1 MQVTIETQFGITTAR
16 LIGDID
22 AKSAPEAQAKVLPLV
37 GEDCKIILDMGEV
50 GYMSSAGLRMLLA
63 VRRAIPPSG
72 RIVVTG
78 LSEALTETMSV
89 TGFLDFFTVCETHED
104 SIAALNS

>member
-1 MQVTIETQFGITTAR
+1 MQVNIETTFGVTTVK

-22 AKSAPEAQAKVLPLV
+22 AKSAPPAQAQILPLA
-37 GEDCKIILDMGEV
+37 GEDCKIILDMNEV

-63 VRRAIPPSG
+63 VRRSIPPSG
-72 RIVVTG
+72 RIVLTG

-89 TGFLDFFTVCETHED
+89 TGFLDFFTVCETDEE
-104 SIAALNS
+104 SLAALNS